1 MLRIT
6 NVNESNSRATVRVEG
21 QIVSNWLA
29 ELERETKRLLQS
41 GRRVVL
47 DFTGVKFLGP
57 KGAGMLKPIVTDGV
71 EMVNCSAF
79 IKGLLCEGPEP

>member
-21 QIVSNWLA
+21 QIISNWLA
-29 ELERETKRLLQS
+29 ELERETTRLLQS

-47 DFTGVKFLGP
+47 DFAGVKFIDSQ
-57 KGAGMLKPIVTDGV
+57 GAAVVKRITTDNA
-71 EMVNCSAF
+71 EIINCSAF
-79 IKGLLCEGPEP
+79 DQRLS

>member
-6 NVNESNSRATVRVEG
+6 NVNESESRATLRVEG
-21 QIVSNWLA
+21 QIVSNWVA

-47 DFTGVKFLGP
+47 DFAGVKFIGSG
-57 KGAGMLKPIVTDGV
+57 GA
-71 EMVNCSAF
+71 EMVKRITTDNVELINCSAL
-79 IKGLLCEGPEP
+79 IKDLLMER